1 MGTIKLEIDI
11 PDFDREINIELTI
24 RKDGEVVYKT
34 SSPSEQVRE
43 SSNISLDKKV
53 EQKVEKMTPPISNK
67 DKLGGNL
74 MNLDF

>member
-24 RKDGEVVYKT
+24 RKDGEVIYRT
-34 SSPSEQVRE
+34 SPSEQVKE

-53 EQKVEKMTPPISNK
+53 EQKVEKMTPLISNK

>member
-34 SSPSEQVRE
+34 SPSEQIKK

-53 EQKVEKMTPPISNK
+53 EQKIEKMTPPISNK

>member
-24 RKDGEVVYKT
+24 RKDGEVIYRT
-34 SSPSEQVRE
+34 SPSEQVKK

>member
-24 RKDGEVVYKT
+24 RKDGEVIYRT
-34 SSPSEQVRE
+34 SPSEQVKE

>member
-1 MGTIKLEIDI
+1 MGTIKLEIEI

-34 SSPSEQVRE
+34 SPSEQVKK

>member
-34 SSPSEQVRE
+34 SPSEQVKK

>member
-24 RKDGEVVYKT
+24 RKDGEVIYKT
-34 SSPSEQVRE
+34 SPSEQVE
-43 SSNISLDKKV
+43 KSSNISLDKKV
-53 EQKVEKMTPPISNK
+53 EQKVEKMTPPVTNK
-67 DKLGGNL
+67 GKAGGNL

>member
-24 RKDGEVVYKT
+24 RKDGEVIYRT
-34 SSPSEQVRE
+34 SPSEQVE
-43 SSNISLDKKV
+43 KSSNISLDKKV
-53 EQKVEKMTPPISNK
+53 EQKVEKITPPISNT

>member
-24 RKDGEVVYKT
+24 RKDGEVIYKT
-34 SSPSEQVRE
+34 SPSKQVE
-43 SSNISLDKKV
+43 KSSNISLDKKV
-53 EQKVEKMTPPISNK
+53 EQKVEKMTPPTSNK
-67 DKLGGNL
+67 GKLGGNL

>member
-24 RKDGEVVYKT
+24 RKDGEVIYRT
-34 SSPSEQVRE
+34 SPSEQVKE
-43 SSNISLDKKV
+43 SSNISLNKKV
-53 EQKVEKMTPPISNK
+53 EQKVEKMTPLISNK

>member
-34 SSPSEQVRE
+34 SPSEQVKK
-43 SSNISLDKKV
+43 SSNISLDEKV